1 MKSLAK
7 QETQPKSRLIVR
19 LGVFLASH
27 HILFSVICCYAGIIA
42 LLLLPSL
49 AKNTY
54 LSENALIPGS
64 ANPLFS
70 TEDAIEANRFMKA
83 IEAVARDSSS
93 VMYVTSFSL

>member
-1 MKSLAK
+1 LY
-7 QETQPKSRLIVR
+7 V
-19 LGVFLASH
+19 
-27 HILFSVICCYAGIIA
+27 
-42 LLLLPSL
+42 
-49 AKNTY
+49 
-54 LSENALIPGS
+54 GS